1 MSTDEIAP
9 PRHRSTARALVVTM
23 RPRQWLKN
31 VLVLAAPLFGAD
43 LGNATVLAD
52 TAVAFVAFCL
62 AASGIYLVNDATDAP
77 LDRLHPVKRRRPVA
91 AGELSRGTAY
101 VAGAVLLALALLASA
116 FSGPGLP
123 VVVGCYVVLSLA
135 YCFWLKAEPV
145 ADIAVVASGFLLRT
159 IAGGVAGGIFLSEW
173 FLLAASFGSL
183 FVAAGKRYAE
193 AQLPPQDAGTTRPS
207 LQRYSTTY
215 LRFVWTLS
223 ASVLIMTYGLWAFE
237 LRARNDSV
245 LPAISTAPF
254 VLAVLRY
261 AVVVDAGEAGEPE
274 EIRLRDRVLQALGL
288 ICVVLVALAVYR

>member
-1 MSTDEIAP
+1 MTARNAASS
-9 PRHRSTARALVVTM
+9 RSTARALLVAA

-43 LGNATVLAD
+43 LGNPTVLAD

-62 AASGIYLVNDATDAP
+62 AASGIYLVNDAVDAP
-77 LDRLHPVKRRRPVA
+77 LDRRHPVKRHRPVA
-91 AGELSRGTAY
+91 AGEVSLGTAY
-101 VAGAVLLALALLASA
+101 ATGAVLLVLAMVASA
-116 FSGPGLP
+116 YSGAGLP
-123 VVVGCYVVLSLA
+123 VVVGSYIGLSVA

-145 ADIAVVASGFLLRT
+145 ADIAIVASGFLLRT

-193 AQLPPQDAGTTRPS
+193 AQLPENADGTTRPS

-215 LRFVWTLS
+215 LRFVWTLA

-237 LRARNDSV
+237 LRELDDTV
-245 LPAISTAPF
+245 LPALSTAPF

-274 EIRLRDRVLQALGL
+274 EILLRDRVLQALGVVW
-288 ICVVLVALAVYR
+288 VVLVAVAVYG